1 MKLGPSDCAIDILLK
16 IWPKRRFLHWSTV
29 VSPVR
34 LRHCIVDLSL
44 KPMIFISSG
53 STATVIPQTGL
64 MYKFTFPSKYSHTT
78 SSTLSYIFL
87 IESKKWCIFK
97 WQCVGSCLLLKR
109 EQRVAIT
116 IIDFI
121 RNNPVD
127 CQQWL
132 NFGLV
137 CTCCDKCLLR
147 WGFGSS
153 VFQP

>member
-1 MKLGPSDCAIDILLK
+1 
-16 IWPKRRFLHWSTV
+16 
-29 VSPVR
+29 
-34 LRHCIVDLSL
+34 
-44 KPMIFISSG
+44 
-53 STATVIPQTGL
+53 
-64 MYKFTFPSKYSHTT
+64 
-78 SSTLSYIFL
+78 
-87 IESKKWCIFK
+87 
-97 WQCVGSCLLLKR
+97 LLLKR